1 VGYNTYRKVEMK
13 LWQTLLPILLL
24 MALPIAGA
32 CSAASETPNPA
43 PTIDEPSLSSQEA
56 IAIAKEHSVT
66 SPQSNYERQASV
78 YAKRGGTQ
86 GWNAT
91 YTGNGKWTV
100 ELRLRNEDES
110 LTIHRWSVFETN
122 LVAVYLG
129 AFASE

>member
-1 VGYNTYRKVEMK
+1 MRIR
-13 LWQTLLPILLL
+13 QSLLLILLFTIL
-24 MALPIAGA
+24 LIVGA
-32 CSAASETPNPA
+32 CTPESETQPTPV

-56 IAIAKEHSVT
+56 IAIAKQHSVT
-66 SPQSNYERQASV
+66 SPQSIYEKQAGV
-78 YAKRGGTQ
+78 YAQRGYTQ

-129 AFASE
+129 AYEGN